1 MRIRRHRPPNEP
13 VGNLLAVILKAIA
26 ESSAQYYIIGNKA
39 GRSSVSNL
47 FQTKESMTIAQ
58 LTRGWG
64 NELAKDGEDPKQ
76 KEQDLLY
83 ILRED
88 IINGHL
94 DNSGP
99 LWDGR
104 RLGVAYITPE
114 NKAGFAEGKF
124 FLDLARA
131 DPGRFLHYV
140 LIMKEAVLDFAR
152 RHRLPPPSWWTDSDE
167 TPALSSSVTTSHVA
181 ADSAKAPL
189 SSSGKQPRIIKYLA
203 ERFPN
208 GVPKPPLQPR
218 NILKD
223 DVLRGDPTLRRL
235 DEATLKKAIDTY
247 NASLGKKN

>member
-1 MRIRRHRPPNEP
+1 VTCRLTGWPEP
-13 VGNLLAVILKAIA
+13 IA
-26 ESSAQYYIIGNKA
+26 EYLSQYYIVGNE
-39 GRSSVSNL
+39 GVSKL
-47 FQTKESMTIAQ
+47 FRTKGWMTVAQ

-76 KEQDLLY
+76 KKQDLLY

-104 RLGVAYITPE
+104 RLGVACITPE

-140 LIMKEAVLDFAR
+140 LIMKEAVLDFAE

-167 TPALSSSVTTSHVA
+167 TPASVTTSHVT
-181 ADSAKAPL
+181 ADGAKAPL
-189 SSSGKQPRIIKYLA
+189 SSLGKQPRIIKYLA

-223 DVLRGDPTLRRL
+223 DVLRGDPTLRCL
-235 DEATLKKAIDTY
+235 DEAALKKAIDTY
-247 NASLGKKN
+247 NASLGKKVDPK

>member
-1 MRIRRHRPPNEP
+1 MS
-13 VGNLLAVILKAIA
+13 K
-26 ESSAQYYIIGNKA
+26 
-39 GRSSVSNL
+39 L
-47 FQTKESMTIAQ
+47 FRTKGWTTVAQ

-104 RLGVAYITPE
+104 RLGVACITPE

-152 RHRLPPPSWWTDSDE
+152 RHRFPPPSWWTESDE
-167 TPALSSSVTTSHVA
+167 TPSTSLRASQQVTSPPTVLKRLCRLWENSRA
-181 ADSAKAPL
+181 SLNIWQNNSRD
-189 SSSGKQPRIIKYLA
+189 
-203 ERFPN
+203 

-223 DVLRGDPTLRRL
+223 DVLRADPTLGRL
-235 DEATLKKAIDTY
+235 DEATLKKAIDKY
-247 NASLGKKN
+247 NASLGKKIDPK